1 MSRTLAVLLALVAAA
16 GVSQLDR
23 GHVVAQDK
31 KKDKKKDKAP
41 TPAGEAADDL
51 AKVLPVFDPGT
62 HTRTIL
68 AMGFTT
74 DAAKLVTVGRDYT
87 VQVWGATTGER
98 LDVFRLPGYGHEKGF
113 NPGHWNVAAVSADG
127 NRVVLGGEAKALA
140 VEDGTPAD
148 TRLVL
153 LDIPT
158 RTMRRVQ
165 IPGNGYVVEA
175 AAFAPDGN
183 TLAVA
188 IDRGKAKQTDLVVIG
203 GLTQRLAGA
212 GSIAAKDCPKVETP
226 HAKGM
231 EVLAFSPDGRKLLA
245 GGRDRVV
252 SVWDVPAGGAAPR
265 PVLEKEIP
273 ADGQTVAA
281 AWAPD
286 GKRFLRFGYDGGD
299 GTRDRVLEYRDAGG
313 DLIARWSLADLAPAL
328 TKGGRIRS
336 IHFLTPDAAYLVA
349 NGYDDGTAYSVFTG
363 TRTSRFDLTTGKAT
377 LLAGHPTDVPHTTGA
392 MAPGGKLVAATTD
405 GNTDIVITRPE
416 PGAPVVRCGA
426 RTPVPHHVG
435 WAADPAGPGF
445 AWGADRQKVKK
456 GDVPT
461 AGLTAGFDLVKVEPA
476 GGVAPANYVPARRK
490 LDGWVLDTPRGDGV
504 PYMTLTPPGK
514 GDPVKMPG
522 ANVNNG
528 RTLIPNPGGPPR
540 VAYAT
545 RTIDVGDQKWLF
557 GGDGTRLTRLL
568 PDVSIAH
575 DVASSPDGRY
585 VVASTGTPRITV
597 HRTDGTAEPFLSFA
611 QLNGEWVCWTAEG
624 YYAASPGGEKMFGF
638 AVNNGPNALVTFHPA
653 DRFAKHFRRPDVI
666 KLAVEKGSVK
676 AALEALNAKA
686 PAVESILPPDA
697 RLALVGEPAA
707 GRVRVRA
714 KAEPRGVGK
723 PVLAMRVLLD
733 GRPLPNGVGVWTPGP
748 TENEFEVDVPPGQH
762 ELKLLARSADGSA
775 VSDPVVVRGPK
786 AAGPP
791 QTLYRVCV
799 GIDAYDQTGLKLAT
813 AAKDARDVFDAL
825 ARHCVGPDNRYA
837 AAAGELVLDK
847 DATRARVKQA
857 LEETGR
863 RAKPGDLMVVFF
875 AGHGV
880 KKADA
885 FYLLTRE
892 SDPAADLNGQA
903 LSADDLRAALA
914 GVECPVLL
922 ALDACHSAGAVPT
935 LRGGA
940 DDLTRAMT
948 DDAVG
953 VTVLSA
959 AMAHETAGAAAG
971 NGHFT
976 AGLLKG
982 LAAGAGVPFDPYER
996 AVYIHHLYSVVF
1008 AEVRRA
1014 TDGRQNPFLNMPW
1027 TAPPLAVRDVP
1038 RGLAP

>member
-1 MSRTLAVLLALVAAA
+1 MSRTLAVLLALAAAA

-23 GHVVAQDK
+23 GTAVAQDK
-31 KKDKKKDKAP
+31 KNKKAP
-41 TPAGEAADDL
+41 APQPGEAADDL

-74 DAAKLVTVGRDYT
+74 DAARLVTVGRDYT
-87 VQVWGATTGER
+87 VQVWGTATGER

-140 VEDGTPAD
+140 VEDGDGIP

-153 LDIPT
+153 LDIPS
-158 RTMRRVQ
+158 RTLRRVQ
-165 IPGNGYVVEA
+165 IPGNTYKVEA
-175 AAFAPDGN
+175 LAFAPGGN
-183 TLAVA
+183 ALAVA
-188 IDRGKAKQTDLVVIG
+188 IGRGKKQSDLVVVG
-203 GLTQRLAGA
+203 GLTDRLGA
-212 GSIAAKDCPKVETP
+212 AEGGSVSVTDGPKVEMP
-226 HAKGM
+226 HPKGVD
-231 EVLAFSPDGRKLLA
+231 VLAFSPDGKKLLA
-245 GGRDRVV
+245 GGKDHLV
-252 SVWDVPAGGAAPR
+252 SLWDVPAGAAPR
-265 PVLEKEIP
+265 PVLAKEVP
-273 ADGQTVAA
+273 TDGQTPMA

-286 GKRFLRFGYDGGD
+286 GKRFLRFGYRPNVDFSKWGE
-299 GTRDRVLEYRDAGG
+299 LEYRDATGELVTRWPFE
-313 DLIARWSLADLAPAL
+313 DLDPAL
-328 TKGGRIRS
+328 VAGGRIRT
-336 IHFLTPDAAYLVA
+336 IKFITPGVVHLVA
-349 NGYDDGTAYSVFTG
+349 NGYDDGTAFSVYTG
-363 TRTSRFDLTTGKAT
+363 TRTSRLDLTTGKAT
-377 LLAGHPTDVPHTTGA
+377 LLGAYPTQMSHPTGA
-392 MAPGGKLVAATTD
+392 LAPGGKFAAATTD
-405 GNTDIVITRPE
+405 GGTDIVISRPE

-426 RTPVPHHVG
+426 RVPVPFSVG
-435 WAADPAGPGF
+435 WAADPAAPGF
-445 AWGADRQKVKK
+445 AWGEERRPWKQA
-456 GDVPT
+456 PT
-461 AGLTAGFDLVKVEPA
+461 PAGLTAGFDLLKVEPVGAVA
-476 GGVAPANYVPARRK
+476 GAKYFAALRK
-490 LDGWVLDTPRGDGV
+490 HNGWTLDSTILPNRA
-504 PYMTLTPPGK
+504 TLSTVVPPGK
-514 GDPVKMPG
+514 TEGVRIPG
-522 ANVNNG
+522 SAGNRG
-528 RTLIPNPGGPPR
+528 RTLVPVPGGAPR
-540 VAYAT
+540 VAFGKNSAE
-545 RTIDVGDQKWLF
+545 VGDQKWLVEA
-557 GGDGTRLTRLL
+557 DGTRLNRLL
-568 PDVSIAH
+568 PDATIVN

-1027 TAPPLAVRDVP
+1027 TAPPLAVRDVQP
-1038 RGLAP
+1038 